1 MHTNKSKIKE
11 NPDNP
16 TKNTFPPN
24 SLLFKEKLSKF
35 SKKNPLKA
43 FEELGFQYLPH
54 MAWLKLV
61 VLYDAGAPSV
71 TKLSYHVGLSLAC
84 TAVLPSSSG

>member
-16 TKNTFPPN
+16 TENTFPQIVYFLKKNCQNFLKN
-24 SLLFKEKLSKF
+24 SLKG
-35 SKKNPLKA
+35 

>member
-24 SLLFKEKLSKF
+24 SLLFKEKCQNF
-35 SKKNPLKA
+35 LKSSLKG